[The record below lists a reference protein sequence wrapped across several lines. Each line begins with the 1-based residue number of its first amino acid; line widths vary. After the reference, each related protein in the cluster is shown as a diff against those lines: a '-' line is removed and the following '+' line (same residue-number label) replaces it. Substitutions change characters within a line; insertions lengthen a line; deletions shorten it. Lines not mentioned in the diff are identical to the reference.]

1 MGWVAPE
8 VVPERGWTRHA
19 AGDERALLDSWLDF
33 HRQTLLW
40 KCGGLT
46 EEQLKTRAAEP
57 SDLTLLGLVRHMAEV
72 ERDWFRYR
80 FAGERPGYLY
90 VTDDDMDAE
99 FTVDGADAEA
109 DYAAYLAEIEAV
121 RRTTAGRPLDE
132 TFVDPRRGVEMNLRF
147 VYTTMIQEYA
157 RHNGHADLLRE
168 RIDGATGH

>member
-8 VVPERGWTRHA
+8 ITLERPWTDHVT
-19 AGDERALLDSWLDF
+19 GDERALADAWLDF

-46 EEQLKTRAAEP
+46 GEQLKLRCVEP
-57 SDLTLLGLVRHMAEV
+57 SALSLLGILRHMAEV

-99 FTVDGADAEA
+99 FAVDGADAEA
-109 DYAAYLAEIEAV
+109 DYATYLAEIEAV
-121 RRTTAGRPLDE
+121 RRTTAGRSLDE
-132 TFVDPRRGVEMNLRF
+132 TFLDPRRGIEMSLRF